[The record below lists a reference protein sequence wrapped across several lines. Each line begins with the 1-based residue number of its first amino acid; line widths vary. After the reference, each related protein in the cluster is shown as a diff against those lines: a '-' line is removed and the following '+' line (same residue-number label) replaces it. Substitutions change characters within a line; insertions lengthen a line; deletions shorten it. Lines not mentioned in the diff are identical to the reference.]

1 MKKSLLTLCLIL
13 SLLLCACTQQATPGI
28 AAKAPV
34 STEQAAFGQAS
45 SAKSNPARPFAA
57 DLPQAGA
64 NESST
69 PVPKNQLGSF
79 QPSEV
84 DQFPSNY
91 QLKSAPAET
100 QPSEQKAVP
109 VYPQQT
115 KRNTAQDTGLQ
126 DSPQFVPKTVP
137 QEPPKVSQPSSS
149 TSSQDAAP
157 AVPTSDTGKCTISI
171 LCSTAIGKSD
181 AAPPSGRFLSTT
193 AVTLSGGE
201 TVYDILYAVCKANDI
216 PLGGNSGYIKSI
228 GGLAERDCG
237 GGSGWLYRVNGDSP
251 NVSCGNYKIFDGD
264 RIEWIYTCEMGNDL

>member
-28 AAKAPV
+28 TAKAPV

-64 NESST
+64 NESPT
-69 PVPKNQLGSF
+69 PLSKNQSGSF
-79 QPSEV
+79 QPLEAGH
-84 DQFPSNY
+84 FPSNY
-91 QLKSAPAET
+91 QLESAPAKT
-100 QPSEQKAVP
+100 QASEQKAVP
-109 VYPQQT
+109 VFPQQA
-115 KRNTAQDTGLQ
+115 KQNTSQDTGLQ
-126 DSPQFVPKTVP
+126 DSPQFAPKTVP
-137 QEPPKVSQPSSS
+137 QETPKLP
-149 TSSQDAAP
+149 QDATPVSSP
-157 AVPTSDTGKCTISI
+157 ADIGKCTISI

-181 AAPPSGRFLSTT
+181 IAPPSGRFLSTT

-251 NVSCGNYKIFDGD
+251 SVSCGSYKVFDGD